1 MTQQE
6 ALKILKTGAN
16 VFLTGEPG
24 SGKTHTIN
32 SYVAYLRE
40 HGIEPAI
47 TASTGIAAT
56 HINGMTVHSW
66 SGIGINKNLSKE
78 DLDAISSRKRIISRM
93 DRSHILII
101 DEISMLDAQTL
112 DSVEAVCRRLK
123 KDRTSMDLPWGGLQV
138 VFVGDFFQLP
148 PISREGESP
157 AKFSFLSEAW
167 KKANPTV
174 CYLHEQYRQE
184 DEKFLSMLASV
195 RENKVSESVHKIL
208 SSIKTNQKNSGKN
221 HTRLYAY
228 NINVDRVNNNELD
241 LLPGKEK
248 IFEMESRGPEDLV
261 GQLKRGCLS
270 PETLKLKI
278 GARVM
283 FTKNNFDEGFVNG
296 TLGEVTGFSKEEDL
310 PLVRISNGRII
321 EVPIMEWAILDGSRT
336 LARIFQIPLRLAWA
350 ITIHK
355 SQGITL
361 DSATIDLS
369 EAFEYGQGY
378 VALSR
383 VRTLGGL
390 NLIGYNQKS
399 LEVHPGVLKVDS
411 DFKEQSSAA
420 LKSFSNISSVE
431 LSEMEKKFIIRCNGK
446 INGEKLE
453 KKSAKKKN
461 VWLKS
466 NATDKESTYDKTW
479 ALWKQGNSPEE
490 IADIRGLAK
499 GTIISHLE
507 ELFMQKKIGAREFNK
522 LAPEK
527 LLESL
532 PEIKLIF
539 KELGSAKLAPIFE
552 KLKGKFSYED
562 LRIARIILSSE

>member
-1 MTQQE
+1 MTQEE

-40 HGIEPAI
+40 RGIEPAI

-56 HINGMTVHSW
+56 HINGMTIHSW
-66 SGIGINKNLSKE
+66 SGIGINKNLSME
-78 DLDAISSRKRIISRM
+78 DLDAIASRKRIISRM
-93 DRSHILII
+93 DRVNILII

-112 DSVEAVCRRLK
+112 DSVEAVCGRLK
-123 KDRTSMDLPWGGLQV
+123 KDRTSIDLPWGGLQV

-148 PISREGESP
+148 PISRTGEPP
-157 AKFSFLSEAW
+157 AKFSFHSKAW
-167 KKANPTV
+167 GKANPTV

-184 DEKFLSMLASV
+184 DEKFLAMLASV
-195 RENKVSESVHKIL
+195 RENKINENVHKIL
-208 SSIKTNQKNSGKN
+208 SSVSGKPENSEKN
-221 HTRLYAY
+221 HTRLYAH
-228 NINVDRVNNNELD
+228 NINVDRVNCNELY
-241 LLPGKEK
+241 LLPGDEK
-248 IFEMESRGPEDLV
+248 SFEMESRGPEDMV

-283 FTKNNFDEGFVNG
+283 FTKNNFDEGFANG
-296 TLGEVTGFSKEEDL
+296 TLGKVTGFTEEEGL
-310 PLVRISNGRII
+310 PLVKISTGRII

-383 VRTLGGL
+383 VKTLGGL

-399 LEVHPGVLKVDS
+399 LEVHPEVLKIDA
-411 DFKEQSSAA
+411 DFKRQSFAA
-420 LKSFSNISSVE
+420 LKNFSKTSPAD
-431 LSEMEKKFIIRCNGK
+431 LAEMEKKFIIRCNGK
-446 INGEKLE
+446 INGEKP
-453 KKSAKKKN
+453 AKKKN
-461 VWLKS
+461 ARLKS
-466 NATDKESTYDKTW
+466 NGADKESTYDKTW

-490 IADIRGLAK
+490 IADIRELSR
-499 GTIISHLE
+499 GTIFSHLE
-507 ELFMQKKIGAREFNK
+507 ELFMQKKISGREFRK

-532 PEIKLIF
+532 PEIKSAF
-539 KELGSAKLAPIFE
+539 KESGSAKLTPIFE
-552 KLKGKFSYED
+552 KFGGKFSYED
-562 LRIARIILSSE
+562 LRIARIISSAE